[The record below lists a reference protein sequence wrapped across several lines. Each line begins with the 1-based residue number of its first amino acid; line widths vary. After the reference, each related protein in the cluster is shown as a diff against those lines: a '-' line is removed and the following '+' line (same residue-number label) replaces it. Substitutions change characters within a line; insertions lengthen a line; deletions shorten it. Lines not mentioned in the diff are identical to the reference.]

1 MKKNACL
8 LIFLSVSVITL
19 FIYCNKDSDI
29 GQYISPSEITNI
41 DKKNSEI
48 YIENNSNYSNATE
61 NDSNVTMIANFI
73 HLKDNN
79 YISDEYKVISYI
91 QNNTQ
96 YCCYEYMYTLD
107 KEKIIT
113 SVENSNNKKILNYKD
128 YYTSDSTDFE
138 KIQNIAIIKYTG
150 NIRLS
155 GNKVKYINYIQDETA
170 QPKQT
175 WIDYVSDILEER
187 CGNTDTP
194 IIITESWS
202 AYCNGHEVTVL
213 TATNVIAHN
222 KTNLQSTNSELLPY
236 GENHI
241 MYKLSVIFIDGKGEI
256 LTYPEHHKIY
266 TTPINTSVSYNDEN
280 FSDIS
285 FAPANNG
292 EHTNTYYYTYQYN
305 KNKDIEV
312 YPVFFS
318 SGGFLTSKNYSYY
331 PYVIFMNIDFD
342 EEDEILF
349 YNPSSTSLGIHLSVY
364 QIDAGHLVQEYV
376 VY

>member
-1 MKKNACL
+1 
-8 LIFLSVSVITL
+8 
-19 FIYCNKDSDI
+19 
-29 GQYISPSEITNI
+29 
-41 DKKNSEI
+41 
-48 YIENNSNYSNATE
+48 
-61 NDSNVTMIANFI
+61 MIANFI
-73 HLKDNN
+73 RLKDNN

-107 KEKIIT
+107 KDKIIT
-113 SVENSNNKKILNYKD
+113 GIENSNNKKTLNYKD

-138 KIQNIAIIKYTG
+138 KLHDIDIIKYTG

-170 QPKQT
+170 QPKQI

-222 KTNLQSTNSELLPY
+222 KTNLQSANSELLPY
-236 GENHI
+236 GKNHI

-256 LTYPEHHKIY
+256 LSYPEHNKIY
-266 TTPINTSVSYNDEN
+266 TTPINTSVSCNDEN

-292 EHTNTYYYTYQYN
+292 EHTTTYYYTYQYN

-364 QIDAGHLVQEYV
+364 QIDDGHLVQKYA